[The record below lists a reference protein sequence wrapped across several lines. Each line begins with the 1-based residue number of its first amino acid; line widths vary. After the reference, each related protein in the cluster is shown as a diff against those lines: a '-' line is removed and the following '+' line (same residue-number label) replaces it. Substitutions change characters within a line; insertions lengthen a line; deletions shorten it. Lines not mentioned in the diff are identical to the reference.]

1 MSVLIDT
8 GAFYALADAD
18 DAFHH
23 VAKAYYEANLGRQ
36 DFGTPAYILVET
48 WHLINGR
55 LGRREAMRFWAGI
68 RQGIVTLLA
77 VQPHHLDAA
86 WAIAQRYRDQD
97 FSLVDCTTFA
107 VMEDLGIQTAFAFD
121 AHFRIYRYG
130 PRKRGFLQVVPG
142 P

>member
-1 MSVLIDT
+1 MSILIDT
-8 GAFYALADAD
+8 GAFYALADED
-18 DAFHH
+18 DAFHEA
-23 VAKAYYEANLGRQ
+23 AKAYYEANLGQQ
-36 DFGTPAYILVET
+36 DFVTTDHILVET

-68 RQGIVTLLA
+68 RQAIVTLLA
-77 VQPHHLDAA
+77 VQPHHPDAA
-86 WAIAQRYRDQD
+86 WAIAQQYRDQD

-107 VMEDLGIQTAFAFD
+107 IMEDLGIQTAFAFD

-130 PRKRGFLQVVPG
+130 PRKRSFFQVVPG